1 MDKVRV
7 FLTEA
12 LITLIL
18 IAVLVSE
25 LRPVMKDYLAS
36 RFRRL
41 ERFRVKWIPV
51 RARKTRQNK
60 NPESRSDSIGTETAL
75 VAMIPRAD
83 AKAWRARI
91 SGRML

>member
-1 MDKVRV
+1 MDKVRA

-25 LRPVMKDYLAS
+25 LRPVVKDYLAS

-60 NPESRSDSIGTETAL
+60 EPRSDSGTETAL

-91 SGRML
+91 SSRML